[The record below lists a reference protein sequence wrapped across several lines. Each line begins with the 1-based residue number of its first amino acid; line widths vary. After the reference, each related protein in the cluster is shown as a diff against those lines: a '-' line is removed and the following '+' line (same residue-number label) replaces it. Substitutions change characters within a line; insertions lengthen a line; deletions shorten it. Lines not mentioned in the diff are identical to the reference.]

1 MGRWQCKNTLN
12 NIKINMAAPH
22 TGGPNTNETEEN
34 DLKNTFIK
42 MMEALKE
49 KMKNPLKEMEE
60 KTNKKL
66 QETNKS
72 LKESQEKAIK

>member
-1 MGRWQCKNTLN
+1 
-12 NIKINMAAPH
+12 MAAPH
-22 TGGPNTNETEEN
+22 TGGPNTNEAEEN

-42 MMEALKE
+42 MMEALK
-49 KMKNPLKEMEE
+49 KKTKNPLKEMEE